1 MTTFRCRIILL
12 DDTIIERD
20 LEVSSQSQYSPPN
33 ISINLQKSPI
43 MREFIFVFI
52 EKSSGPGS
60 V

>member
-1 MTTFRCRIILL
+1 MTEFRCRVILL

-20 LEVSSQSQYSPPN
+20 LEVSSQSQYLPSN
-33 ISINLQKSPI
+33 ISINNLSQKEHFNVS
-43 MREFIFVFI
+43 VLI